1 MENLKNQID
10 MLMDEAI
17 EIRRQLHQ
25 NPEISNKEFET
36 SALIKKILTE
46 NGIEIEDLGL
56 ETGVSAIIRG
66 GKSGRTIGLRA
77 DIDALPMEE
86 KSGLPFASK
95 NLGVCHSCGHDINT
109 AYLLLVGKVLQDCRE
124 ELAGNV
130 RLLFQ
135 PAEEI
140 GKGAKD
146 MIAKGVLTK
155 EPAVDEI
162 VGIHV
167 DTMLPTGHV
176 GLKKGSVNAGA
187 DIIDITVRGVG
198 GHGARPAETVDPIV
212 SAAYLITQLQ
222 TLISREISPLRPAVL
237 SFGKIIGGTKSNIIP
252 DTVVISG
259 TLRTF
264 DHETRAKIIEGIKR
278 ICKLQSESMRTTAE
292 VVFDGAIAPLIND
305 PDVIDKLEIAA
316 TETIGKER
324 VIILDEPYP
333 ASDDF
338 SEFLAK
344 IPGVRYLIGN
354 RTSDPRTGLTL
365 HSSNLIFDEE
375 NIIKTAALV
384 TCQYVCNELK

>member
-1 MENLKNQID
+1 
-10 MLMDEAI
+10 
-17 EIRRQLHQ
+17 
-25 NPEISNKEFET
+25 
-36 SALIKKILTE
+36 
-46 NGIEIEDLGL
+46 
-56 ETGVSAIIRG
+56 
-66 GKSGRTIGLRA
+66 
-77 DIDALPMEE
+77 MEE
-86 KSGLPFASK
+86 NSGLPFASK
-95 NLGVCHSCGHDINT
+95 NVGVCHSCGHDLNT

-124 ELAGNV
+124 ELSGNV

-146 MIAKGVLTK
+146 MIAKGILTK
-155 EPAVDEI
+155 EPVMDEI

-167 DTMLPTGHV
+167 DPYLPTGHV
-176 GLKKGSVNAGA
+176 GLKKGSANAGA

-198 GHGARPAETVDPIV
+198 GHGARPAEIVDPIV

-222 TLISREISPLRPAVL
+222 TLISREISPLKPAVL

-252 DTVVISG
+252 DTVAISG

-264 DHETRAKIIEGIKR
+264 DSETRAKIIEGIKR

-292 VVFDGAIAPLIND
+292 VAINAAVSPLIND
-305 PDVIDKLEIAA
+305 PDIINKLEVAA

-324 VIILDEPYP
+324 VIVLDEPAP

-338 SEFLAK
+338 SEFSAK

-354 RTSDPRTGLTL
+354 RTGDPRTAVTL
-365 HSSNLIFDEE
+365 HSANIIFDEE
-375 NIIKTAALV
+375 NILKTAALV
-384 TCQYVCNELK
+384 TCRYVQNALK

>member
-1 MENLKNQID
+1 MENLKEKID
-10 MLMDEAI
+10 VLMEETI
-17 EIRRQLHQ
+17 QIRRQLHQ
-25 NPEISNKEFET
+25 NPEVSAKEFET
-36 SALIKKILTE
+36 TALIKKILTE

-66 GKSGRTIGLRA
+66 GKSGKTIGLRA

-86 KSGLPFASK
+86 NSGLPFASK
-95 NLGVCHSCGHDINT
+95 KVGVCHSCGHDLHT
-109 AYLLLVGKVLQDCRE
+109 AYLLLVGKVLQGCRE
-124 ELAGNV
+124 ELSGNV

-155 EPAVDEI
+155 EPVMDEI

-167 DTMLPTGHV
+167 DPYLPTGHV
-176 GLKKGSVNAGA
+176 GLKKGSANAGA
-187 DIIDITVRGVG
+187 DMIDIKVHGVG

-237 SFGKIIGGTKSNIIP
+237 SFGKIVGGTKSNIIP
-252 DTVVISG
+252 DTVEISG

-292 VVFDGAIAPLIND
+292 VAIDAAVSPLIND
-305 PDVIDKLEIAA
+305 PDIINKLEVAA

-324 VIILDEPYP
+324 VIVLDEPVP

-338 SEFLAK
+338 SEFSAK

-354 RTSDPRTGLTL
+354 RTGDPKTALTL

-375 NIIKTAALV
+375 NILKTAALV
-384 TCQYVCNELK
+384 TCRYVQNALK

>member
-1 MENLKNQID
+1 MENLKEKID
-10 MLMDEAI
+10 MLME
-17 EIRRQLHQ
+17 ETVQIRRQLHQ
-25 NPEISNKEFET
+25 NPEVSTKEFET
-36 SALIKKILTE
+36 TALIKKILTE
-46 NGIEIEDLGL
+46 NGIEVEDLGL

-66 GKSGRTIGLRA
+66 GKSGKTIGLRA

-86 KSGLPFASK
+86 NSGLPFASK
-95 NLGVCHSCGHDINT
+95 NVGVCHSCGHDLNT

-124 ELAGNV
+124 ELSGNV

-146 MIAKGVLTK
+146 MIAKGILTK
-155 EPAVDEI
+155 EPVMDEI

-167 DTMLPTGHV
+167 DPYLPTGHV
-176 GLKKGSVNAGA
+176 GLKKGSANAGA

-198 GHGARPAETVDPIV
+198 GHGARPSETVDPIV

-222 TLISREISPLRPAVL
+222 TLISREISPLKPAVL

-252 DTVVISG
+252 DTVAISG

-292 VVFDGAIAPLIND
+292 VAINAAVSPLIND
-305 PDVIDKLEIAA
+305 PDIINKLEVAA

-324 VIILDEPYP
+324 VIVLDEPAP

-338 SEFLAK
+338 SEFSAK

-354 RTSDPRTGLTL
+354 RTGDPRTAVTL
-365 HSSNLIFDEE
+365 HSANIIFDEE
-375 NIIKTAALV
+375 NILKTAALV
-384 TCQYVCNELK
+384 TCRYVQNELK